1 MNLLYD
7 LTATQPSPESKF
19 HGGGAYGEVLFF
31 KLVELI
37 YEKKLY
43 PNVKMICYFD
53 KMSYLN
59 PAILKACEINKIA
72 LIDINEK
79 SVRQIFQKFKITRL
93 YSAMLNLNQNLP
105 LGEIEIFTT
114 VHGLRTL
121 EMPFD
126 KIMLSYANSLK
137 EKIKFHLFMG
147 IAKNYYLKK
156 LKIINGRLVTDKRI
170 NVITISRHSL
180 ASINSFYPE
189 TKNKKIPIFASPN
202 FDSLGN
208 YAKYNKENLPGTS
221 SEKKSA
227 NQPDDKNSD
236 GIFKDFGI
244 QKDKYFLIT
253 SAARWAKNALRAV
266 WAFDSFFQ
274 DSPESEFK
282 VVVTGTTNQ
291 KIFTK
296 NLKNPNHFV
305 FLDYVGRRELLELT
319 KNQYAFVYP
328 SLNEGFGYPPLEAM
342 QFGKPVAASG
352 TSSIPEVLGDAA
364 VYFDPY
370 SVSEIKN
377 RIIQLLDRNIYDE
390 YSQKSLKRY
399 EIMSKKQKD
408 DLQKLAEYVLKM

>member
-1 MNLLYD
+1 MNFLYD

-31 KLVELI
+31 KIVELV
-37 YEKKLY
+37 YEKKLFAST
-43 PNVKMICYFD
+43 KLFCYFD
-53 KMSYLN
+53 KKSYLN
-59 PAILKACEINKIA
+59 PAIIKACEVNRIS

-79 SVRQIFQKFKITRL
+79 SVKEIIKEFKIDRM

-105 LGEIEIFTT
+105 LGEIQVYTT

-126 KIMLSYANSLK
+126 KIMLNYAGSLK

-156 LKIINGRLVTDKRI
+156 LRVINGRLVTDKRI

-180 ASINSFYPE
+180 ASIKSFYPE
-189 TKNKKIPIFASPN
+189 TKNKEIPVFASPN
-202 FDSLGN
+202 FDSLEN
-208 YAKYNKENLPGTS
+208 YARYNEENLS
-221 SEKKSA
+221 ALSNEKGL
-227 NQPDDKNSD
+227 D
-236 GIFKDFGI
+236 GKFKDLKI

-266 WAFDSFFQ
+266 WAFDSFFS
-274 DSPESEFK
+274 DEPESEFK
-282 VVVTGTTNQ
+282 VVVTGVTNQ
-291 KIFTK
+291 RIFTK

-305 FLDYVGRRELLELT
+305 FLDYVDRNTLLSLV
-319 KNQYAFVYP
+319 KNQYAFIYP

-352 TSSIPEVLGDAA
+352 TSSIPEVLGGAA

-377 RIIQLLDRNIYDE
+377 RIVQLLDKDIYDE

-399 EIMSKKQKD
+399 GIISNKQKE
-408 DLQKLAEYVLKM
+408 DLLKLAEYVLKM